1 MFLYILRSVPG
12 AGKTTLAN
20 SLNAVVCSADD
31 YMVNAEG
38 QYEFNPS
45 RLHYCHKSCYNK
57 AEEAMKNQ
65 TERIVIANTNVRE
78 RDVNQYKKLGESY
91 GYYVFSLVVENRH
104 GNSNVHDVPAEK
116 LLEMESTLKKSIKL
130 I

>member
-20 SLNAVVCSADD
+20 SLNAIVCSADD
-31 YMVNAEG
+31 FMLNSEG
-38 QYEFNPS
+38 QYEFDPNM
-45 RLHYCHKSCYNK
+45 LHYCHKSCYNK
-57 AEEAMKNQ
+57 AEEAMKNKS
-65 TERIVIANTNVRE
+65 ERIVIANTNVRE

-104 GNSNVHDVPAEK
+104 GNSNVHDVPVEK
-116 LLEMESTLKKSIKL
+116 LIEMESTLKKSIKL